1 MVCSDQVIRGVT
13 GRCVQPART
22 CYRKNQ
28 VFFLFFHLLLSWFLA
43 TAIVD
48 SWVASFGRPPTR
60 ATASL
65 WTHHEQH
72 KAHATSSWGKVQTLR
87 VRAPATNVVFVQLSA
102 YRQLVA
108 GDGSSVPVN
117 VLAIYGAGLFAK
129 ESPSLLLVT

>member
-1 MVCSDQVIRGVT
+1 MYNPQEPVT
-13 GRCVQPART
+13 ERT
-22 CYRKNQ
+22 KF
-28 VFFLFFHLLLSWFLA
+28 FFLFFHLLLSWFLA

-87 VRAPATNVVFVQLSA
+87 VRAPTTNVVFVQLSA